1 MTAIY
6 LLSLGILAF
15 VLKTALGTRELDRR
29 RFTLPL
35 AIVAVV
41 GALYLRS
48 IPTSAGDIKL
58 ITVIGAAGVLLGLA
72 AGALMKVRPAEDGSL
87 VTVAGT
93 AYAAIWIAAI
103 GSRLLFAYGA
113 SHWFVPEIASFSR
126 SAGIDS
132 AAYTAAFV
140 VMALA
145 MVLTRVAVTAFRA
158 ARTTTD
164 IPSMSTGPP
173 PGCTTATPTST
184 ATPTDGSWHD
194 SHRTARPIKGTGRFT
209 CLPLTR

>member
-15 VLKTALGTRELDRR
+15 VLKTGLGTRELNRR

-41 GALYLRS
+41 GALYLRA
-48 IPTSAGDIKL
+48 IPASAGDIKL
-58 ITVIGAAGVLLGLA
+58 IAGIGAAGVILGLV
-72 AGALMKVRPAEDGSL
+72 AGALMKVRPADDGSL
-87 VTVAGT
+87 VTVAGPS
-93 AYAAIWIAAI
+93 YAAVWIAAI

-113 SHWFVPEIASFSR
+113 SHWFDPEVASFSR

-132 AAYTAAFV
+132 SAAYTAAFV
-140 VMALA
+140 IMALA

-158 ARTTTD
+158 VQASGD
-164 IPSMSTGPP
+164 IP
-173 PGCTTATPTST
+173 
-184 ATPTDGSWHD
+184 WHE
-194 SHRTARPIKGTGRFT
+194 HRAAAGLRHSPAH
-209 CLPLTR
+209 LHHHHAH

>member
-1 MTAIY
+1 MTSTY

-15 VLKTALGTRELDRR
+15 VLKTGLGTRELDRR

-35 AIVAVV
+35 AVVAVV

-93 AYAAIWIAAI
+93 AYAAIWVAAI
-103 GSRLLFAYGA
+103 GSRLLFAYSA
-113 SHWFVPEIASFSR
+113 SHWFAPQIASFSR
-126 SAGIDS
+126 AAGIDGS
-132 AAYTAAFV
+132 SAYTAAFV
-140 VMALA
+140 IMALA

-158 ARTTTD
+158 ARMTTG
-164 IPSMSTGPP
+164 IPRHEHRAAAGLRHRHT
-173 PGCTTATPTST
+173 
-184 ATPTDGSWHD
+184 HLH
-194 SHRTARPIKGTGRFT
+194 SHAH
-209 CLPLTR
+209 

>member
-15 VLKTALGTRELDRR
+15 VLKTGLGTRELDRR

-35 AIVAVV
+35 AVVAIV

-113 SHWFVPEIASFSR
+113 SHWFAPEIASFSR
-126 SAGIDS
+126 AAGIDGS

-140 VMALA
+140 IMALA
-145 MVLTRVAVTAFRA
+145 MVLTRVAVTACRA
-158 ARTTTD
+158 ARMTTRN
-164 IPSMSTGPP
+164 PRHEHRAAAGLHHRH
-173 PGCTTATPTST
+173 A
-184 ATPTDGSWHD
+184 HLH
-194 SHRTARPIKGTGRFT
+194 SHAH
-209 CLPLTR
+209 

>member
-1 MTAIY
+1 MIAIY

-15 VLKTALGTRELDRR
+15 VLKTGLGTRELDRR

-35 AIVAVV
+35 AVVAVV

-48 IPTSAGDIKL
+48 IPTSAADIKL

-72 AGALMKVRPAEDGSL
+72 AGALMKVRPAQDGSL

-93 AYAAIWIAAI
+93 AYAAIWIAAS

-113 SHWFVPEIASFSR
+113 SHWFAPQIASFSR
-126 SAGIDS
+126 TAGIDS

-140 VMALA
+140 IMALA

-164 IPSMSTGPP
+164 IPQHEHRAATGLHHRH
-173 PGCTTATPTST
+173 T
-184 ATPTDGSWHD
+184 HLH
-194 SHRTARPIKGTGRFT
+194 SHAH
-209 CLPLTR
+209 

>member
-1 MTAIY
+1 MTAIC

-15 VLKTALGTRELDRR
+15 VLKTGLGTRELNRR

-41 GALYLRS
+41 GALYPRA
-48 IPTSAGDIKL
+48 IPASAGDIKL
-58 ITVIGAAGVLLGLA
+58 IAGIGAAGVILGLV
-72 AGALMKVRPAEDGSL
+72 AGALMKVRRADDGSL

-93 AYAAIWIAAI
+93 SYAAVWIAAI

-113 SHWFVPEIASFSR
+113 SHWFAPQVASFSR

-132 AAYTAAFV
+132 SAAYTAAFV
-140 VMALA
+140 IMALA

-158 ARTTTD
+158 VQVSGD
-164 IPSMSTGPP
+164 IP
-173 PGCTTATPTST
+173 
-184 ATPTDGSWHD
+184 WHE
-194 SHRTARPIKGTGRFT
+194 HRAAAGLRHSPAH
-209 CLPLTR
+209 LHHHHAH

>member
-1 MTAIY
+1 MIAIY

-15 VLKTALGTRELDRR
+15 VLKTGLGTRELDRR

-35 AIVAVV
+35 AVVAVV
-41 GALYLRS
+41 GALYLRA
-48 IPTSAGDIKL
+48 IPASAGDIKL

-72 AGALMKVRPAEDGSL
+72 AGALMKVRPADDGSL

-93 AYAAIWIAAI
+93 SYAAIWIAAI

-113 SHWFVPEIASFSR
+113 SHWFAPEIASFSR
-126 SAGIDS
+126 SAGIDGS

-158 ARTTTD
+158 VQVSGD
-164 IPSMSTGPP
+164 IPAHEHRAAAGLRHGP
-173 PGCTTATPTST
+173 AHLHHHH
-184 ATPTDGSWHD
+184 AH
-194 SHRTARPIKGTGRFT
+194 
-209 CLPLTR
+209 

>member
-15 VLKTALGTRELDRR
+15 VLKTGLGTRELNRR

-41 GALYLRS
+41 GALYLRA
-48 IPTSAGDIKL
+48 IPASTGDIKL
-58 ITVIGAAGVLLGLA
+58 IAVIGAAGVVLGLV
-72 AGALMKVRPAEDGSL
+72 AGALMKVRRADDGSL

-93 AYAAIWIAAI
+93 SYAAVWIAAI

-113 SHWFVPEIASFSR
+113 SHWFAPAIASFSR
-126 SAGIDS
+126 SAGIDGS

-145 MVLTRVAVTAFRA
+145 MVLTRVAVTAVRA
-158 ARTTTD
+158 VRMTGD
-164 IPSMSTGPP
+164 IP
-173 PGCTTATPTST
+173 
-184 ATPTDGSWHD
+184 WHERRAVAGLHHGHTHLH
-194 SHRTARPIKGTGRFT
+194 SHAH
-209 CLPLTR
+209 

>member
-15 VLKTALGTRELDRR
+15 VLKTGLGTRELDRR

-48 IPTSAGDIKL
+48 IPTSAGDVKL
-58 ITVIGAAGVLLGLA
+58 ITVLGAAGVLLGLA

-113 SHWFVPEIASFSR
+113 SHWFAPEVASFSR
-126 SAGIDS
+126 AAGIDGS

-158 ARTTTD
+158 ARMTTGISQHEHRAAASLHHRHT
-164 IPSMSTGPP
+164 
-173 PGCTTATPTST
+173 
-184 ATPTDGSWHD
+184 HLH
-194 SHRTARPIKGTGRFT
+194 SHAH
-209 CLPLTR
+209 

>member
-15 VLKTALGTRELDRR
+15 VLKTGLGTRELNRR

-35 AIVAVV
+35 AVVAVV
-41 GALYLRS
+41 GWLYLRS

-72 AGALMKVRPAEDGSL
+72 AGALMKVRPAADGSL
-87 VTVAGT
+87 VTVAG
-93 AYAAIWIAAI
+93 ASYAAIWIAAI
-103 GSRLLFAYGA
+103 ASRLLFAYGA
-113 SHWFVPEIASFSR
+113 SHWFAPQIASFSR

-158 ARTTTD
+158 ARIAGDEHRAVAGLHHRHTH
-164 IPSMSTGPP
+164 I
-173 PGCTTATPTST
+173 
-184 ATPTDGSWHD
+184 H
-194 SHRTARPIKGTGRFT
+194 SHAH
-209 CLPLTR
+209 